1 MATGECHDGIV
12 LDTVGTPIAY
22 RVITHPMAGEY
33 RDVPADRMM
42 HVFEPELASAL
53 RNTPTL
59 QHSINHILDEME
71 LIALEKIAVKDNADV
86 SRVIK
91 TESGELEGNS
101 DFSLGTNPL
110 ATEPSDPK
118 LVQQIVGGRV
128 VSLKPGESMDTHQ
141 SQRPSPV
148 FTGFLEHL
156 KRDSSAGIL
165 PYEFVLDPSKPTGAA
180 IRLVVAKADR
190 RFSYRQHVLINRFL
204 RPTWGFVIGDAIES
218 GQLPFV
224 EDWDKVEWVGARRI
238 TVDAGREAQQNR
250 ADVETGLKT
259 LSDHF
264 AELGMSFEEELERRA
279 RDSRM
284 ILEAAAKYDLPLE
297 MLWKPTGGFSG
308 TTPQQVDAGREGE

>member
-1 MATGECHDGIV
+1 
-12 LDTVGTPIAY
+12 
-22 RVITHPMAGEY
+22 
-33 RDVPADRMM
+33 
-42 HVFEPELASAL
+42 
-53 RNTPTL
+53 
-59 QHSINHILDEME
+59 
-71 LIALEKIAVKDNADV
+71 V

-118 LVQQIVGGRV
+118 LVQSIVGGRV
-128 VSLKPGESMDTHQ
+128 VSLKPGESIDTHQ

-279 RDSRM
+279 RDARM
-284 ILEAAAKYDLPLE
+284 ILEAAAQHQVPVG
-297 MLWKPTGGFSG
+297 MIWNPTGGISIAA
-308 TTPQQVDAGREGE
+308 PPQVDAGREKE